1 MRPLLDKPRLSFTT
15 RLRKAPNHEEDA
27 GHSDQGHMAWF
38 MSFVT
43 TNTFLPFM
51 ISRVFL
57 GIALFILVGRG
68 VPSPHTGDSGV

>member
-1 MRPLLDKPRLSFTT
+1 
-15 RLRKAPNHEEDA
+15 
-27 GHSDQGHMAWF
+27 

-51 ISRVFL
+51 ISHVFL

>member
-1 MRPLLDKPRLSFTT
+1 MCTLLDKPRLSFTT
-15 RLRKAPNHEEDA
+15 RLYKAPDHGEDA
-27 GHSDQGHMAWF
+27 GRSDQGHMAWF

-68 VPSPHTGDSGV
+68 ALSPHTGDSGV